1 MKIRKGFVSN
11 SSSSSFICQVDISTE
26 RALEILEKILS
37 CFNDVFGIDRGFHD
51 VFKVP
56 FIAEEGYLKDWII
69 EDPQYEYE
77 NNNIRSAPGKLVIE
91 SAGDNSI
98 PYCLFGLLEDRFDA
112 IRIHLG

>member
-11 SSSSSFICQVDISTE
+11 SSSSSFICQVDISPE

-37 CFNDVFGIDRGFHD
+37 CYNDVFGIDRGFHD
-51 VFKVP
+51 VFEVP
-56 FIAEEGYLKDWII
+56 FIAEEGYLKDWIM
-69 EDPQYEYE
+69 DDHEYE
-77 NNNIRSAPGKLVIE
+77 NEKIRSAPGKVVIE

-98 PYCLFGLLEDRFDA
+98 PYCLFELLEDRFDA